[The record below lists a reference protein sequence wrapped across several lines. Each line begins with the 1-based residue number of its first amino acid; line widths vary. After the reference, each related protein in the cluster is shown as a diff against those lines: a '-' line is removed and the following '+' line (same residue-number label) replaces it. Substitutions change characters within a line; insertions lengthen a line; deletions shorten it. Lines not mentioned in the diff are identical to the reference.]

1 MVGCVVHIV
10 GGDISTVEVVAQH
23 ERQLNFD
30 LRVDVIGPFE
40 RPAVRNKHVVK
51 QDAVVRLV
59 DLHRLLHRSAGKTDL
74 LAANYRARLDL

>member
-23 ERQLNFD
+23 ERQLDFN
-30 LRVDVIGPFE
+30 LRVDVIGPLE
-40 RPAVRNKHVVK
+40 RPTVRDEHVVE
-51 QDAVVRLV
+51 QDAVIRLV
-59 DLHRLLHRSAGKTDL
+59 DLHRLLHRSAREANL